1 MCLPLVS
8 IAVLGRTQMAKRVF
22 TEAERAEYREKMLA
36 AGFDLLKQYG
46 MTHMSVAKITE
57 AAGIGVSTFYN
68 FFPSKEA
75 YVYDVMEYRKRMI
88 PVFIKK
94 ALNGKEKAGPAETR
108 NYLKIMIDE
117 DYGIFPSLSPEDEK
131 RLLEMLPEQ
140 VRPDLQKET
149 RTSMMFFQQME
160 GIRPDVNIA
169 LVTNLIKIYV
179 LGAEGRELLHDAAY
193 EETMERMRDVIIY
206 EIFGRTES

>member
-1 MCLPLVS
+1 MTS
-8 IAVLGRTQMAKRVF
+8 LGANAFAPCFNRCFRVF

-117 DYGIFPSLSPEDEK
+117 DYSIFPSLSPEDEK

-160 GIRPDVNIA
+160 GIRSDVNIA

>member
-1 MCLPLVS
+1 
-8 IAVLGRTQMAKRVF
+8 MAKRVF

-117 DYGIFPSLSPEDEK
+117 DYSIFPSLSPEDEK

-149 RTSMMFFQQME
+149 RTSMMFFQQMD
-160 GIRPDVNIA
+160 GIRSDVNIA

>member
-1 MCLPLVS
+1 MRLPLVS
-8 IAVLGRTQMAKRVF
+8 IAVLGRTQMAKLVF

-117 DYGIFPSLSPEDEK
+117 DYSIFPSLSPEDEK

-160 GIRPDVNIA
+160 GIRSDVNIA

>member
-1 MCLPLVS
+1 MRLPLVS

-117 DYGIFPSLSPEDEK
+117 DYSIFPSLSPEDEK

-140 VRPDLQKET
+140 VRPDLQKEI

>member
-1 MCLPLVS
+1 
-8 IAVLGRTQMAKRVF
+8 MAKRVF

-117 DYGIFPSLSPEDEK
+117 DYSIFPSLSPEDEK

-149 RTSMMFFQQME
+149 RTSMIFFQQME

>member
-1 MCLPLVS
+1 
-8 IAVLGRTQMAKRVF
+8 MAKRVF

-68 FFPSKEA
+68 YVPSKEA

-117 DYGIFPSLSPEDEK
+117 DYSIFPSLSPEDEK

-160 GIRPDVNIA
+160 GIRSDVNIA